1 VKVTIVPSSVLPDQV
16 GRDQFLITYL
26 INDTV
31 AIDAGCLGFFGSVE
45 DQAKVRHVLISHTHM
60 DHVASL
66 PIFVENCFDG
76 RQDCV
81 TILAS
86 KVVLDGLQSDIF
98 NGRIW
103 PDFIGMSS
111 PKTPFMK
118 VETIESGRSIQI
130 DGLTITP
137 VEVDHLV
144 PTLGFV
150 VDDGNSTVVIASD
163 TGPTEELW
171 RISRS
176 RPNLK
181 AIFLEAAFPNKMQG
195 LADLSKHLTSAGFGV
210 EAAKVG
216 PGVTMIAVHIKA
228 RYRDEILSE
237 LDALKLDHLVIGEF
251 GHSYSF

>member
-1 VKVTIVPSSVLPDQV
+1 VKVTIVPSSVLADQL
-16 GRDQFLITYL
+16 GCDQFLITYL

-31 AIDAGCLGFFGSVE
+31 AIDAGCLGFIGSVE
-45 DQAKVRHVLISHTHM
+45 RQSKVRHVLISHTHM

-81 TILAS
+81 TVLAS
-86 KVVLDGLQSDIF
+86 KLVLDGLQSDIF
-98 NGRIW
+98 NGRLW

-118 VETIESGRSIQI
+118 VETIESGRAIQI
-130 DGLTITP
+130 DNLTITP
-137 VEVDHLV
+137 VAVDHLV

-150 VDDGNSTVVIASD
+150 LDDGDSTVVIASD

-171 RISRS
+171 RIARA

-181 AIFLEAAFPNKMQG
+181 AIFLEAAFPNKMQA
-195 LADLSKHLTSAGFGV
+195 LADISKHLTPAGFGV

-237 LDALKLDHLVIGEF
+237 LDALKLDDLVIGEF